1 MRVIGSLRSVLTI
14 LVCVTVF
21 NARAQERHA
30 KPGMGEGKFNYT
42 SFTAPVTD
50 KSAVVQNGN
59 KGHED
64 DPEFGLLFKA
74 TPCDNCFEVIG
85 KRTEFT
91 KTFIDKDT
99 LSKVYTQTSTAPMH
113 YRDGQGR
120 WRSINRLLTPAGN
133 GVFSATAQEA
143 PVTISTVN
151 GGHVSLGKEGHS
163 ITFNNN
169 LRLLFED
176 NTGIITDLGAANW
189 NTYTAGDDGAYVTNA
204 WPGIDIEMRTN
215 RGAVKTNFWIN
226 HAMPAFAHGR
236 LIVRDELQAD
246 GGLRLD
252 TPDRHDYNGILN
264 IVNTANEKE
273 FTISAATAFEKNN
286 AEHTLTNIPYSVSNG
301 HTIDILLPGNFLNR
315 PASSYPV
322 IIDPLVFA
330 PTSVS
335 VAGSTYSP
343 GWTTGCA
350 ILNPATVPA
359 DITITDVRFTFE
371 YLASGGALM
380 ANGSMDF
387 YVGACRNPWLGG
399 WYWYC
404 LDFTPGTCG
413 GANISL
419 ISDLLPCIP
428 PVSCSAYDLNV
439 TMNFYQNYTPVAPC
453 TNMYITA
460 TMPLTITIVGR
471 VLDITIAPTPAAIC
485 PGTTVSLNT
494 TTAYGSAPY
503 TYSWIPTGAVTAS
516 TTVTPSA
523 TISYSVIVTDACGTM
538 DTAVRNITVYPLA
551 PIAGN
556 TSLCL
561 GGSSVLTNAV
571 AGGTWSCSDTAV
583 ATITTTGDL
592 FSVSVGSA
600 TATYTTPDGCVA
612 TAPVNVAN
620 MPDPI
625 SGMSVLCTGSS
636 TPLTE
641 TVPGGTWSSS
651 NAAVA
656 TVTGTGMVTALT
668 GGTAVITYAM
678 SPACYVTFNITSLLS
693 SAISLVGATNPTTCI
708 SADGTITLGGLQP
721 YNVYTVNYLF
731 NGSPVTVTLTANA
744 SGQVIISG
752 LDGGTVN
759 NIIASSIGG
768 CLSNP
773 IPGPIVLTLPP
784 PPAAP
789 VLSSNG
795 PICAGDLLSLSATC
809 TTPGVSYNWS
819 GPAGFASLLQNPTV
833 APATQANAGGY
844 SATTIINGCE
854 SAPSYIVVVIHPIP
868 SITNVA
874 GTNPSVCHAADGYV
888 TLSGLIPGVSYVV
901 NYQYNGNPATPVS
914 ITAGATGDV
923 IVTGLVA
930 GTYTYFMASSF
941 GCPSAP
947 VGNIT
952 LIDPGAPPPPTVMS
966 NSPVCEGKPLLL
978 SATDSMT
985 TVTFTWNGPAGFT
998 SNLQYPVIFNTTMA
1012 NAGTYT
1018 VVAANGICD
1027 IAGTVDVTI
1036 HPGLTLSN
1044 VTPDQSILFN
1054 STIQLTADGARY
1066 YMWSPND
1073 GSLSNPNIRNPIAR
1087 PAGNTTYIVTG
1098 MNEWGCSDTA
1108 HVNITITYTDTVLI
1122 PTAFT
1127 PNGDGHNDVFRI
1139 TNIKDSKLVEFNIY
1153 NRWGQVVY
1161 SNNWD
1166 ITKGWDGNYNG
1177 MPLDMGV
1184 YHFQVII
1191 ARPGGENIMYKGD
1204 VTLIR

>member
-1 MRVIGSLRSVLTI
+1 MKVLGLLRSIITVI
-14 LVCVTVF
+14 CLVAF
-21 NARAQERHA
+21 SANAQERHA
-30 KPGMGEGKFNYT
+30 RPGMGEGKFNYT
-42 SFTAPVTD
+42 SFTSTTPD
-50 KSAVVQNGN
+50 KSTIVQNGN
-59 KGHED
+59 KGYED
-64 DPEFGLLFKA
+64 HPEIGLLFKA
-74 TPCDNCFEVIG
+74 TPCNNCFEAIG
-85 KRTEFT
+85 KRTEFS

-113 YRDGQGR
+113 YRDEKGR
-120 WRSINRLLTPAGN
+120 WRSIDKNLTPAGN
-133 GVFSATAQEA
+133 GVFAATAQEA
-143 PVTISTVN
+143 PVVISTQN
-151 GGHVSLGKEGHS
+151 GGYVSLGKEGQN
-163 ITFNNN
+163 IKYNNN
-169 LRLLFED
+169 LHLLFED
-176 NTGIITDLGAANW
+176 SAGSITDLGAANW
-189 NTYTAGDDGAYVTNA
+189 SVYTAGDDGVYVTNA

-226 HAMPAFAHGR
+226 HVMPAYAHGR
-236 LIVRDELQAD
+236 LIVRDHLDA
-246 GGLRLD
+246 GSGLRLD
-252 TPDRHDYNGILN
+252 TPDRQNYVGIINILN
-264 IVNTANEKE
+264 ASGDKTY
-273 FTISAATAFEKNN
+273 TISAATAFEKNN
-286 AEHTLTNIPYSVSNG
+286 AEHTLTNIGYSIGSDN
-301 HTIDILLPGNFLNR
+301 TIDILLPGNCLNR
-315 PASSYPV
+315 GASAYPV

-359 DITITDVRFTFE
+359 DITVTDVRFTFE

-387 YVGACRNPWLGG
+387 YVGACRNPLLSGY
-399 WYWYC
+399 YWYC

-419 ISDLLPCIP
+419 ISDLASCIP
-428 PVSCSAYDLNV
+428 PVNCSAYDLNV

-471 VLDITIAPTPAAIC
+471 VLDVIIAPTPAAIC
-485 PGTTVSLNT
+485 PGTTASLNT
-494 TTAYGSAPY
+494 TTTYGSAPY
-503 TYSWIPTGAVTAS
+503 TYSWLPTGAATAS
-516 TTVTPSA
+516 TSVTPSA
-523 TISYSVIVTDACGTM
+523 TTSYSVIVTDACGTK

-551 PIAGN
+551 PIVGN

-571 AGGTWSCSDTAV
+571 PAGTWTISNPAV
-583 ATITTTGDL
+583 ATISTTGDL
-592 FSVSVGSA
+592 ISISVGSA
-600 TATYTTPDGCVA
+600 TVTYTTPDGCIA

-678 SPACYVTFNITSLLS
+678 SPACYVTFNITSLPS
-693 SAISLVGATNPTTCI
+693 STIAFAGATNPTTCI
-708 SADGTITLGGLQP
+708 SADGTITLSGLQP
-721 YNVYTVNYLF
+721 YNLYTVNYQF
-731 NGSPVTVTLTANA
+731 NGSPRTVILTANA
-744 SGQVIISG
+744 SGQLIITG

-759 NIIASSIGG
+759 NIIASSFGG

-795 PICAGDLLSLSATC
+795 PICAGSLLSLSATC

-819 GPAGFASLLQNPTV
+819 GPAGFASLLQNPTI
-833 APATQANAGGY
+833 APTTQANAGGY
-844 SATTIINGCE
+844 SATTIIDGCE
-854 SAPSYIVVVIHPIP
+854 SAPAYTSVVIHPVP
-868 SITNVA
+868 SITNIV
-874 GTNPSVCHAADGYV
+874 GKNPSVCHAADGYV
-888 TLSGLIPGVSYVV
+888 TLSGLTPGVSYVV
-901 NYQYNGNPATPVS
+901 NYQYNGNPAAPVT
-914 ITAGATGDV
+914 IAANAAGEV
-923 IVTGLVA
+923 IVTGLTS
-930 GTYTYFMASSF
+930 GTYTYFMVSSF

-947 VGNIT
+947 LGDIT
-952 LIDPGAPPPPTVMS
+952 LIDPGAPPPPEVKS
-966 NSPVCEGKPLLL
+966 NAPVCEGKPLLL

-985 TVTFTWNGPAGFT
+985 TVTFTWSGPAGFS
-998 SNLQYPVIFNTTMA
+998 SNLQYPVIYNTTMA

-1027 IAGTVDVTI
+1027 IAGTVDVI
-1036 HPGLTLSN
+1036 VHPGLTLTN
-1044 VTPDQSILFN
+1044 VTTDQSILFN
-1054 STIQLTADGARY
+1054 SSVQLTADGARH

-1073 GSLSNPNIRNPIAR
+1073 GSLSNPNICNPIAR

-1108 HVNITITYTDTVLI
+1108 HVNINIIYTDTVLI

-1139 TNIKDSKLVEFNIY
+1139 TNIRDSKLVEFNIY

-1166 ITKGWDGNYNG
+1166 ITKGWDGTFNG
-1177 MPLDMGV
+1177 APVDMGV
-1184 YHFQVII
+1184 YHYQVII
-1191 ARPGGENIMYKGD
+1191 ARPGGENVVYKGD